1 MEKQPDHRK
10 GHRQRLR
17 ERYLKSGVKALNEY
31 EVIELLLSLGTPR
44 KDVKIPAK
52 ELLKKFK
59 SLRGV
64 LDADDTDLKTIKG
77 VDQIISSV

>member
-52 ELLKKFK
+52 ELLKN
-59 SLRGV
+59 SRR
-64 LDADDTDLKTIKG
+64 
-77 VDQIISSV
+77 